1 MYRSQHN
8 AKTDA
13 LNSYVT
19 DADQM
24 VAAITA
30 VAEDHDVV
38 DTLLLLRLELS
49 SNS

>member
-8 AKTDA
+8 AKIDA
-13 LNSYVT
+13 LNSFVT

-24 VAAITA
+24 VAAIAA
-30 VAEDHDVV
+30 VAKDHDVV
-38 DTLLLLRLELS
+38 DTLLLLGLELS

>member
-8 AKTDA
+8 AKIDA
-13 LNSYVT
+13 LKLFVT

-24 VAAITA
+24 VAAIAA
-30 VAEDHDVV
+30 VAKDHDVV
-38 DTLLLLRLELS
+38 DTLLLLGLELS